1 MSLGGKGKHEIEVPA
16 AGNRV
21 PLYRSPGQSS
31 CGPISDGV
39 SFRFDGDG
47 CWVVSLETLRQIV
60 AEEDAARAQRAQ
72 QEST

>member
-1 MSLGGKGKHEIEVPA
+1 MSRSGKAPHEIEVPA
-16 AGNRV
+16 AGNVR
-21 PLYRSPGQSS
+21 PLYRSPGRSW

-60 AEEDAARAQRAQ
+60 AEEDAARAQRAT